1 MMKDRSGCKRL
12 STTIAKD
19 DGSFSL
25 VRLEMLGERQFWP
38 VAGEGSEASF
48 RRQVGRGQP
57 RPKLVFVAKY
67 LVRRE
72 VLTKACE
79 EVFHSVT
86 SVHHSAVVYQVIE
99 VVVPK
104 RPMNYVS

>member
-38 VAGEGSEASF
+38 VAGEGSKASGKGSTQAQISF
-48 RRQVGRGQP
+48 RSQVPSKKGGVN
-57 RPKLVFVAKY
+57 KGL
-67 LVRRE
+67 
-72 VLTKACE
+72 
-79 EVFHSVT
+79 
-86 SVHHSAVVYQVIE
+86 
-99 VVVPK
+99 
-104 RPMNYVS
+104 